1 MRIAARNRGPSQI
14 GMTATPMETEPAPV
28 VVSARGAGDVDGLHV
43 VCDGL
48 HGLPFPSCPLPYLER
63 PLANLR

>member
-1 MRIAARNRGPSQI
+1 
-14 GMTATPMETEPAPV
+14 MTATPMETEPAPV